1 LVEAFDLETL
11 EYHIQHTC
19 TECQLW
25 KKGRLMDWHA
35 LRQTRQVED
44 LIVYTRQPKRIAQ
57 AAGVL
62 AAHMEISEAAR
73 KEGVEPRVAAMASLC
88 HALGLLICENIDPTV
103 AITAA
108 LRDNPAFQANANVV
122 EGTKSV
128 N

>member
-1 LVEAFDLETL
+1 
-11 EYHIQHTC
+11 
-19 TECQLW
+19 
-25 KKGRLMDWHA
+25 MDWHA
-35 LRQTRQVED
+35 LRQAKQVEE
-44 LIVYTRQPKRIAQ
+44 LIIYNRQPQRIAQ

-73 KEGVEPRVAAMASLC
+73 KEGVEPRLTAMASLC

-103 AITAA
+103 AIAAA
-108 LRDNPAFQANANVV
+108 LRDNPAFQTNVNVV